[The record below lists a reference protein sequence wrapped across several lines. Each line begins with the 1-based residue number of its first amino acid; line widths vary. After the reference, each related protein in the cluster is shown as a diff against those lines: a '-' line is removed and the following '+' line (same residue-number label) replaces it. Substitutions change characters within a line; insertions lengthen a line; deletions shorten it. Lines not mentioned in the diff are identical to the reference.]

1 LWLIWNGK
9 YWEWDRGNV
18 KMAKMAKKAAR
29 EIYHE
34 AGDETDD
41 KIRSK
46 LVQHATETE
55 RQARLD
61 SMIKSA
67 ESEPEMA
74 IMLDELDKDR
84 WLLNTSLGTI
94 DLTNGTVKRH
104 DSADLITKIA
114 PIDFD
119 PDAECPLWM
128 KFLNDITDGD
138 EDMVNYHQL
147 IFGVCLTGDMLDQIF
162 FYLYGLGQNGKSTL
176 TDKLLEVTGDY
187 GMRVDSE
194 MFMLADKGKGGATEA
209 IANIRGKRVIVSSE
223 VPEGR
228 QLNTGLL
235 KDLTGGGEAIRAR
248 RLYEHEVEFKP
259 VCKIVMFGNHKP
271 TIKES
276 TLALWRR
283 LKLIPFN
290 HTVSDKDR
298 DQFLDEKLTKELP
311 GILAWAVQG
320 CLNWQAVRF
329 LDEPEAVTNAT
340 RAYRVDEDLLADFLT
355 DMCELGPELSIDQAA
370 MKKAYLKWC
379 EDNGGLPP
387 IKESSIDV
395 RLGLNGDAPFSIPVR
410 MRLFWHFN

>member
-1 LWLIWNGK
+1 MEIPCEGDFPDDEKISIATSVCRYEPQPDGESAHFNLTDYGNAERLVKQFGDKIRYSPERGLWLIWNGK

-18 KMAKMAKKAAR
+18 KMAKKAAR

-119 PDAECPLWM
+119 SADLITKIAPIDFDPDAECPLWM

-147 IFGVCLTGDMLDQIF
+147 IFGVCLTGDMLNQIF

-194 MFMLADKGKGGATEA
+194 MFMLADKEWEEVRYSLVEQDSIPQLFTY
-209 IANIRGKRVIVSSE
+209 IVFI
-223 VPEGR
+223 P
-228 QLNTGLL
+228 N
-235 KDLTGGGEAIRAR
+235 A
-248 RLYEHEVEFKP
+248 
-259 VCKIVMFGNHKP
+259 FGNRAK
-271 TIKES
+271 I
-276 TLALWRR
+276 L
-283 LKLIPFN
+283 
-290 HTVSDKDR
+290 VS
-298 DQFLDEKLTKELP
+298 
-311 GILAWAVQG
+311 
-320 CLNWQAVRF
+320 QA
-329 LDEPEAVTNAT
+329 
-340 RAYRVDEDLLADFLT
+340 
-355 DMCELGPELSIDQAA
+355 
-370 MKKAYLKWC
+370 
-379 EDNGGLPP
+379 
-387 IKESSIDV
+387 
-395 RLGLNGDAPFSIPVR
+395 GDAVPNAG
-410 MRLFWHFN
+410 RLLRHI